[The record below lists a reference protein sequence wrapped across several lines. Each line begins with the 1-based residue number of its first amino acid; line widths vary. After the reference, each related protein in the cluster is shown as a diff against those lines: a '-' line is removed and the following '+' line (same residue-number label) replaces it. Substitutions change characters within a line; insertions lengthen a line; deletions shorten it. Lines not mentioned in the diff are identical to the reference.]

1 MSTRENTSSP
11 RKTSLFVLVA
21 VLSVAAF
28 VVSFTVTNRNA
39 RSNYV
44 PLMEATTEKI
54 GWQPDFEV
62 AQATARKSDKP
73 LMMVFHADW
82 CGVCQQMNAGTYP
95 DARVVR
101 ESNSFS
107 MVKVDVD
114 KRPDVAQQFRVSELP
129 TIIWLNGQG
138 ELLARVSG
146 LYAPDEMAELMQKV
160 HSQAGSSS

>member
-1 MSTRENTSSP
+1 
-11 RKTSLFVLVA
+11 LFALVA
-21 VLSVAAF
+21 LLSVAAF
-28 VVSFTVTNRNA
+28 AVSFTLTTHNA

-44 PLMEATTEKI
+44 PVMQSTTQKI
-54 GWQPDFEV
+54 GWQRDFEA

-73 LMMVFHADW
+73 LMVVFHADW

-107 MVKVDVD
+107 MVRVDVD
-114 KRPDVAQQFRVSELP
+114 KRSDVAQQFRVSELP
-129 TIIWLNGQG
+129 TVIWLNGKG

-160 HSQAGSSS
+160 RSQATPA